1 MREKR
6 RDSEWHH
13 RVQVGGAPHDAD
25 VGKFGLRLARKM
37 RSNPRTQ
44 RGRGFARLKHL
55 EMCNIWRSED
65 AIPSL
70 FSLVCVGIET
80 GLLGHFASYVA
91 SKVDHSAYDIAGI
104 GHSRWE
110 INFAGVEG
118 VGVHHPEEKTSIGR
132 T

>member
-1 MREKR
+1 MGTQKTSSRGRPLQRGRLGGYRRMLSWHSLRRLAPDMREKR

-80 GLLGHFASYVA
+80 GLL
-91 SKVDHSAYDIAGI
+91 
-104 GHSRWE
+104 
-110 INFAGVEG
+110 
-118 VGVHHPEEKTSIGR
+118 
-132 T
+132 